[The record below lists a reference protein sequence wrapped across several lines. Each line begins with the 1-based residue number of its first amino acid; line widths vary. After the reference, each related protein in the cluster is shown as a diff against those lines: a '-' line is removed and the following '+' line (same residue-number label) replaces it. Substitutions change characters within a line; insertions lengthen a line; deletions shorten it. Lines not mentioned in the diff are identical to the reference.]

1 VIPGLYRD
9 RVILVFNLK
18 LRVPQ
23 GLAFETWETTDPH
36 GRGTGSSSR
45 QPAGLNPEG
54 MPRGVKGMSE
64 SAVIAEQRTHE
75 QKLDLL
81 AAVAVHVGLGLKAG
95 QELVMTASLDV
106 LPLARRIT
114 EQAYRAG
121 ASLVTTLY
129 NDDEATLMRYH
140 FAPDESF
147 DHAAKWLYDGMGAAF
162 KSGAARLA
170 IAAGNP
176 MLLANEDAG
185 KVGRANRAVSQAYR
199 PALELITRHA
209 INWTI
214 VSGATAAW
222 AAAMF
227 PGDAPDVALAR
238 LWDAIFETTRIN
250 CDDPVG
256 AWKTHDADLHR
267 RAARLNEKRYAALQ
281 YRGPGTDFRLGLA
294 DDHLWLGGGTT
305 AGNGLYCIPNMP
317 TEEVFTTPHKDRADG
332 TLTATKPLSHQG
344 TMIEGIQVRFEKGRI
359 VEMHASKGEEV
370 LQKLI
375 DTDDGA
381 RRLGEVAL
389 VPHSSPIAASGML
402 FLNTL
407 FDENAASHIALG
419 QSYSSCLREGDTL
432 TKELLAA
439 RGANESLIHVDWMIG
454 SGKLDIDGLTSTGA
468 VEPLMRQGEWV

>member
-1 VIPGLYRD
+1 
-9 RVILVFNLK
+9 
-18 LRVPQ
+18 
-23 GLAFETWETTDPH
+23 
-36 GRGTGSSSR
+36 
-45 QPAGLNPEG
+45 
-54 MPRGVKGMSE
+54 MSAT
-64 SAVIAEQRTHE
+64 AVVAEQRTHE

-81 AAVAVHVGLGLKAG
+81 AEVAVRVGLGLRAG
-95 QELVMTASLDV
+95 QELVMTASLDAV
-106 LPLARRIT
+106 PLARRIT

-129 NDDEATLMRYH
+129 SDDEAALMRYH
-140 FAPDESF
+140 HAPNASF
-147 DHAAKWLYDGMGAAF
+147 DHAAGWLYDGMGAAF

-170 IAAGNP
+170 ITGGNP
-176 MLLANEDAG
+176 MLLSNEDSD

-214 VSGATAAW
+214 VASATPAW

-227 PGDAPDVALAR
+227 PDDAPDAALAK
-238 LWDAIFETTRIN
+238 LWEAIFQTTRIN
-250 CDDPVG
+250 NDNPVA
-256 AWKTHDADLHR
+256 AWKTHDAGLQK
-267 RAARLNEKRYAALQ
+267 RAALLNQKRYSALK
-281 YRGPGTDFRLGLA
+281 YRGPGTDFTLGLA

-317 TEEVFTTPHKDRADG
+317 TEEVFTTPHKDRAEG
-332 TLTATKPLSHQG
+332 TITATKPLSHQG
-344 TMIEGIQVRFEKGRI
+344 TMIEGIHVRFEKGRI
-359 VEMHASKGEEV
+359 IDARATRGQDV

-407 FDENAASHIALG
+407 FDENAACHIALG
-419 QSYSSCLREGDTL
+419 QAYSSCLRDGDKL
-432 TKELLAA
+432 TPEQLAA
-439 RGANESLIHVDWMIG
+439 KGANDSLIHVDWMIG
-454 SGKLDIDGLTSTGA
+454 SGALDIDGITSTH
-468 VEPLMRQGEWV
+468 VSEPLMRQGEWV